1 MWWGYQQGC
10 EYVLWRCGVGTNDH
24 SAPADSVARCGG
36 PDWWEDAPQQKAYL
50 ASKCVDGIDPCSNA
64 NTDRYTTVPSLHCNA
79 QCFYNGGASRTD
91 CALAPAGPVGGNSAG
106 KLWGIALEEHYLQWL
121 FIAALVLSALIF
133 LQCAREFC
141 CPKGGNITMILWFS
155 AGTALFGAAM
165 LGFCMYCLFYDSSFV
180 AEYVG
185 DPTLISCTVV
195 GWALVVTSALTVYGV
210 KRKMGSPRALLLVF
224 VAYFVLLL
232 LQLAL
237 AVIAV
242 LWVQNLDAISNDT
255 LETLRGTSNGRH
267 DGKFGAALLGEMEA
281 FTCQTY
287 TLCCWDPALDLMNV
301 NVTDG
306 DARCR
311 TPHAGDNQIQTG
323 IDDPSFSSF
332 CFYVSGS
339 SSNVVPA
346 PGVCT
351 LLDLID
357 GVSLP
362 SCQSAFCPSGVDGYF
377 YFVDALVAF
386 LRKYNYVICGAF
398 TLVVLCQIVLLGN
411 LWQLRRRFVKVR
423 ARVRDSKDGKTVER
437 HFSISLFNRNKS
449 ARTSP

>member
-1 MWWGYQQGC
+1 M
-10 EYVLWRCGVGTNDH
+10 
-24 SAPADSVARCGG
+24 
-36 PDWWEDAPQQKAYL
+36 
-50 ASKCVDGIDPCSNA
+50 
-64 NTDRYTTVPSLHCNA
+64 
-79 QCFYNGGASRTD
+79 
-91 CALAPAGPVGGNSAG
+91 
-106 KLWGIALEEHYLQWL
+106 
-121 FIAALVLSALIF
+121 LSALIF

-311 TPHAGDNQIQTG
+311 TPHAGDNQIQCAPLGFEVVAGTFTCPAQPWPARWPDTLQTTCAG
-323 IDDPSFSSF
+323 VRQHVPHHQPTSMTRAAGLASMTPLLAASAFTSRARRQTSCRPQGCARCSTSLTEYLSHPVRAPSARREWTATSISWM
-332 CFYVSGS
+332 
-339 SSNVVPA
+339 P
-346 PGVCT
+346 
-351 LLDLID
+351 
-357 GVSLP
+357 SLP
-362 SCQSAFCPSGVDGYF
+362 SFAS
-377 YFVDALVAF
+377 
-386 LRKYNYVICGAF
+386 
-398 TLVVLCQIVLLGN
+398 T
-411 LWQLRRRFVKVR
+411 
-423 ARVRDSKDGKTVER
+423 T
-437 HFSISLFNRNKS
+437 
-449 ARTSP
+449 T